1 MQVRTTGERG
11 RTTEVQTRTAKV
23 QTRTAKVQT
32 RTAEVQT
39 RTAEAQTRTAEVPLR
54 TAPSDDR
61 SKRARHLAPRGRSQ
75 HTFFANA
82 GYTAILST
90 IYLRKSSSGSLN
102 EGLEITA
109 GYNWTS
115 RRGLGVGVVYSGGF
129 ISARRGGFERTSR
142 IHYIAPE
149 FVARQRVGRR
159 WLFRENAGIGYGRY
173 IRSYAGLTGSRGGV
187 GIHESVSA
195 EFMLTR
201 FLGLGVTVGGQWLI
215 VDSPDVDDGAELN
228 LAGICR
234 PGEIIA
240 GYLTL
245 CLLDANKTVR
255 IMSKGNKMDQAAL
268 RYHSEGRPG
277 KIAVVPTKPYHTQH
291 DLSLAY
297 SPGVAAPCRAIE
309 ANPDDVYRYT
319 NKGNL
324 IAVIS
329 NGTAVLGL
337 GNIGALAGKPVMEG
351 KSMLFKT
358 FADIDAFDIE
368 VDETDPE
375 AFIRTVKAI
384 APTFGGI
391 NLEDIKAPEC
401 FEIDRRLSE
410 ELDIPVMHDD
420 QHGTAVIS
428 TAALLNAAKIAGKA
442 LDKLRVVVNGAGA
455 AAIAC
460 ARLFI
465 AVGVRR
471 ENMIFCDS
479 QGVVTTYRTDINEIK
494 REFATTRRITTL
506 AEAIHDADVFLGV
519 SKADVLTPEMLRT
532 MATNP
537 IVMALANPDPE
548 IAYDKAV
555 VSRPDI
561 IFATGRSDYPN
572 QVNNVLGFP
581 YIFRGALDVRA
592 TKINEAMK
600 LAAARALAELAQE
613 PVPSMVLRAYALGK
627 LEFGRGYLIPKPL
640 DPRLLCTVTPAV
652 ARAAIESGVARQPIT
667 DWDAYIEKLRTMTEI

>member
-39 RTAEAQTRTAEVPLR
+39 RTAEVQTRTAEVPLR

-228 LAGICR
+228 LAGIFR
-234 PGEIIA
+234 
-240 GYLTL
+240 
-245 CLLDANKTVR
+245 V
-255 IMSKGNKMDQAAL
+255 Q
-268 RYHSEGRPG
+268 
-277 KIAVVPTKPYHTQH
+277 
-291 DLSLAY
+291 
-297 SPGVAAPCRAIE
+297 
-309 ANPDDVYRYT
+309 
-319 NKGNL
+319 
-324 IAVIS
+324 
-329 NGTAVLGL
+329 LG
-337 GNIGALAGKPVMEG
+337 
-351 KSMLFKT
+351 
-358 FADIDAFDIE
+358 
-368 VDETDPE
+368 
-375 AFIRTVKAI
+375 
-384 APTFGGI
+384 GGI
-391 NLEDIKAPEC
+391 R
-401 FEIDRRLSE
+401 FY
-410 ELDIPVMHDD
+410 
-420 QHGTAVIS
+420 
-428 TAALLNAAKIAGKA
+428 
-442 LDKLRVVVNGAGA
+442 
-455 AAIAC
+455 
-460 ARLFI
+460 F
-465 AVGVRR
+465 
-471 ENMIFCDS
+471 
-479 QGVVTTYRTDINEIK
+479 
-494 REFATTRRITTL
+494 
-506 AEAIHDADVFLGV
+506 
-519 SKADVLTPEMLRT
+519 
-532 MATNP
+532 
-537 IVMALANPDPE
+537 
-548 IAYDKAV
+548 
-555 VSRPDI
+555 
-561 IFATGRSDYPN
+561 
-572 QVNNVLGFP
+572 
-581 YIFRGALDVRA
+581 
-592 TKINEAMK
+592 
-600 LAAARALAELAQE
+600 
-613 PVPSMVLRAYALGK
+613 
-627 LEFGRGYLIPKPL
+627 
-640 DPRLLCTVTPAV
+640 
-652 ARAAIESGVARQPIT
+652 
-667 DWDAYIEKLRTMTEI
+667 

>member
-1 MQVRTTGERG
+1 
-11 RTTEVQTRTAKV
+11 
-23 QTRTAKVQT
+23 
-32 RTAEVQT
+32 
-39 RTAEAQTRTAEVPLR
+39 
-54 TAPSDDR
+54 
-61 SKRARHLAPRGRSQ
+61 
-75 HTFFANA
+75 
-82 GYTAILST
+82 
-90 IYLRKSSSGSLN
+90 
-102 EGLEITA
+102 
-109 GYNWTS
+109 
-115 RRGLGVGVVYSGGF
+115 
-129 ISARRGGFERTSR
+129 
-142 IHYIAPE
+142 
-149 FVARQRVGRR
+149 
-159 WLFRENAGIGYGRY
+159 
-173 IRSYAGLTGSRGGV
+173 
-187 GIHESVSA
+187 
-195 EFMLTR
+195 
-201 FLGLGVTVGGQWLI
+201 
-215 VDSPDVDDGAELN
+215 
-228 LAGICR
+228 
-234 PGEIIA
+234 
-240 GYLTL
+240 
-245 CLLDANKTVR
+245 
-255 IMSKGNKMDQAAL
+255 MSKGNKMDQAAL

-613 PVPSMVLRAYALGK
+613 PVPSMVLRAYALCK